1 MSSVTRPSQ
10 GNAHPAAFSLVE
22 LLTVLAI
29 IALLVAMFAPALP
42 RARQSALR
50 VQCASNLR
58 QVGAALIMYDHTY
71 KRLPDL
77 ERDRF
82 LFIRSDTT
90 DAPGPEVHA
99 EIVLSGG
106 SAYPE
111 GLVNLKAATHALF
124 ACPVHNPNTTADD
137 PGIPSFAPNVFY
149 SGVPF
154 TKGKSTYILAAEVD
168 GPHGVGSHLAHRDS
182 QSPGELAPRR
192 HGLDKSNYLFFDG
205 HVDLLTYKSASGPD
219 LTHWGTDH
227 RKPRPTPTIDPP
239 MPTGG

>member
-1 MSSVTRPSQ
+1 MLHHRSKA
-10 GNAHPAAFSLVE
+10 GGFSLVE

-29 IALLVAMFAPALP
+29 VALLVAMFAPALP
-42 RARQSALR
+42 RARQSAVR

-58 QVGAALIMYDHTY
+58 QIGAALIMYDQTY

-82 LFIRSDTT
+82 LFISREATGV
-90 DAPGPEVHA
+90 PGPEVHA

-111 GLVNLKAATHALF
+111 MLVKMKAATHALF
-124 ACPVHNPNTTADD
+124 ACPVHNPDGTADD
-137 PGIPSFAPNVFY
+137 PGIPSYAPNVFY
-149 SGVPF
+149 GGVPF
-154 TKGKSTYILAAEVD
+154 TKGKSSHILAAEVD
-168 GPHGVGSHLAHRDS
+168 GPHGLGSHLAHRDS

-205 HVDLLTYKSASGPD
+205 HVDLLTYKTASGPD

-239 MPTGG
+239 LPAGG

>member
-1 MSSVTRPSQ
+1 MSSTTQLSSPR
-10 GNAHPAAFSLVE
+10 ARTTAFSLVE

-29 IALLVAMFAPALP
+29 IALLIAMFAPALP

-58 QVGAALIMYDHTY
+58 QIGAALIMYDQTY
-71 KRLPDL
+71 KRLPDI

-82 LFIRSDTT
+82 LIIRRETT
-90 DAPGPEVHA
+90 EPPGPEVHA

-111 GLVNLKAATHALF
+111 GLVKMKAATYPLF
-124 ACPVHNPNTTADD
+124 ACPVHNPDATAEE
-137 PGIPSFAPNVFY
+137 PGLPSYAPNVFY
-149 SGVPF
+149 SGAPF
-154 TKGKSTYILAAEVD
+154 TKGKSSHILAAEVD
-168 GPHGVGSHLAHRDS
+168 GPLGIGSHLAHRDS

-205 HVDLLTYKSASGPD
+205 HVDCLTYPAASGPD
-219 LTHWGTDH
+219 RMHWGTDH
-227 RKPRPTPTIDPP
+227 RKPKPERTDPP
-239 MPTGG
+239 RPE